1 MITTFGGENVI
12 YKGVAEDSKPADARN
27 GDRFIEMD
35 TGALLIFDEAN
46 TAWRVLVTKIDPTSN
61 LVGFGRV
68 GYMIISE

>member
-1 MITTFGGENVI
+1 MITAFSGDNVI
-12 YKGVAEDSKPADARN
+12 YKGIAEDSKPADARN

-35 TGALLIFDEAN
+35 TGALLIFDEEN
-46 TAWRVLVTKIDPTSN
+46 TAWRVLVTKTDPTSN